1 MFQLQETSLEWAL
14 KHITRFYASDFFP
27 QPFELAAIEKDWPT
41 IKQELLKLDIHSYVP
56 QSPRVFLAPKP
67 NGTFRVVHELDPLD
81 SIIYTA
87 LVHDVATKI
96 EQYRIPRES
105 GIVWSYRIKL
115 SPKGSFFD
123 PEENTWR
130 EYNKQRRALAR
141 RFADG
146 YVITCDFV
154 DFYNQIYTHRIQN
167 LIEEA
172 GGTAYAA
179 HGKAIEKFLLGLNTA
194 TSRGIPVGPAASI
207 IIAELI
213 AADVDKKILSYTR
226 DFLRWV
232 DDIAIFFPTREEAE
246 RVLHELT
253 AFVHANHRLVFSGE
267 KTKIMTSERYVR
279 TLRDE
284 EAEEK
289 KLVKSRTEE
298 KAMRAYYD
306 ELVEK
311 LAPYD
316 DFSDVFDEDRYEQV
330 LEEIQKDERYNI
342 LSGVYRELLTA
353 ELKKPNPE
361 FALLRRVLKNAGRY
375 RIRAILPILF
385 RSFDKFV
392 PLLRELILYLLR
404 VLTRE
409 VAVQY
414 REELRAIIESPRA
427 QLPYVNTWIAA
438 LLAHK
443 AFNEIDLPDSCER
456 VVTVRDRA
464 LVATRAEDRT
474 WVKDYKNSVDTLG
487 PWDKRA
493 VLFSS
498 QILSEDER
506 KNWLKVAARRGDTL
520 EAAVAKYV
528 LG

>member
-1 MFQLQETSLEWAL
+1 
-14 KHITRFYASDFFP
+14 
-27 QPFELAAIEKDWPT
+27 
-41 IKQELLKLDIHSYVP
+41 
-56 QSPRVFLAPKP
+56 
-67 NGTFRVVHELDPLD
+67 
-81 SIIYTA
+81 
-87 LVHDVATKI
+87 
-96 EQYRIPRES
+96 
-105 GIVWSYRIKL
+105 
-115 SPKGSFFD
+115 
-123 PEENTWR
+123 
-130 EYNKQRRALAR
+130 
-141 RFADG
+141 
-146 YVITCDFV
+146 V

-172 GGTAYAA
+172 GGTAYTA

-207 IIAELI
+207 IVAELI
-213 AADVDKKILSYTR
+213 ASDIDKKILTYTR
-226 DFLRWV
+226 NFVRWV
-232 DDIAIFFPTREEAE
+232 DDISIFFPTREEAE

-253 AFVHANHRLVFSGE
+253 AFIHANHRLVLSGE
-267 KTKIMTSERYVR
+267 KTKIMRAERYAR

-284 EAEEK
+284 KAEER

-316 DFSDVFDEDRYEQV
+316 DFSDVFDPERYEQV
-330 LEEIQKDERYNI
+330 LEEIQKDERYDI
-342 LSGVYRELLTA
+342 LSTVYRDLLTA

-385 RSFDKFV
+385 RNFDKVV

-404 VLTRE
+404 VLTKE
-409 VAVQY
+409 VVIQY
-414 REELRAIIESPRA
+414 REELRGIIEGPRA

-443 AFNEIDLPDSCER
+443 AFNEVGLPDSYER
-456 VVTVRDRA
+456 IATVRDRA

-474 WVKDYKNSVDTLG
+474 WVKGYKNSVDTLG

-498 QILSEDER
+498 QILSQDER
-506 KNWLKVAARRGDTL
+506 KNWLKVAARRGDLL
-520 EAAVAKYV
+520 EIAVAKYV